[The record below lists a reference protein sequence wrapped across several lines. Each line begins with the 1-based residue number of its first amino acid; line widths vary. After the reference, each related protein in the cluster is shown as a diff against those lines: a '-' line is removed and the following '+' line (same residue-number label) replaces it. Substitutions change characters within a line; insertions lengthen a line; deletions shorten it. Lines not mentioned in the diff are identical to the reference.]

1 MQKTRAKYGDNIKA
15 ELKALAEN
23 IQIALAKTTLE
34 KVRVGEWLNASRE
47 LLVSDNAFGAWCKEN
62 FPGLNRH
69 TRQNYMNLS
78 KVFGGKSFDIAQYM
92 PDTVLYLL
100 ARPSTP
106 AKLQNHFLKL
116 SKNGKAVKV
125 KDVKLAQ
132 SEYSLVQES
141 DPLLYSSFSD
151 LEFSEFEYAN
161 LDISRGGSQLERIN
175 ACKKGKCV
183 VAYPFDLELK
193 TWASQNGVLVNTPIE
208 TSNKS
213 SDKPFSGAFLYEKEK
228 QSWRS
233 VLGRPGETLLLD
245 NYWRSEF
252 VPELA
257 LSAYK
262 KAYLS
267 AESHM
272 LKFQNKLA
280 GHVLWAS
287 KIDEF
292 WHAPFIAEMVNAN
305 TEGEYFEAL
314 PAFWLNEIFD
324 QERTSAQELSDH
336 FVKQVEIRSNKKEIE
351 KFMLV
356 HDSMTRALPFIK
368 AILYTK
374 F

>member
-1 MQKTRAKYGDNIKA
+1 
-15 ELKALAEN
+15 
-23 IQIALAKTTLE
+23 
-34 KVRVGEWLNASRE
+34 
-47 LLVSDNAFGAWCKEN
+47 
-62 FPGLNRH
+62 
-69 TRQNYMNLS
+69 MN
-78 KVFGGKSFDIAQYM
+78 
-92 PDTVLYLL
+92 
-100 ARPSTP
+100 
-106 AKLQNHFLKL
+106 L

-151 LEFSEFEYAN
+151 LEFSEFKYAN

-208 TSNKS
+208 TSNKR

-262 KAYLS
+262 NAYLS

-287 KIDEF
+287 MIDEF

-314 PAFWLNEIFD
+314 PEFWLNEIFD
-324 QERTSAQELSDH
+324 QERTSVQELSDH

>member
-1 MQKTRAKYGDNIKA
+1 MQKTRAKYGDNIQA
-15 ELKALAEN
+15 ELKSLAEN

-47 LLVSDNAFGAWCKEN
+47 LLISDNAFGEWCKEN

-78 KVFGGKSFDIAQYM
+78 KVFGGKSFDIAKNM

-106 AKLQNHFLKL
+106 VKLQSHFLKL

-132 SEYSLVQES
+132 SEYSRVRES
-141 DPLLYSSFSD
+141 DPLLYFSFSD
-151 LEFSEFEYAN
+151 LEFNEFDYSN
-161 LDISRGGSQLERIN
+161 LDFNRGGSQLERIN

-193 TWASQNGVLVNTPIE
+193 KWASQNGVLVNTPIE
-208 TSNKS
+208 TINKNS
-213 SDKPFSGAFLYEKEK
+213 EKPFSGALLYENEK

-262 KAYLS
+262 KAYIS
-267 AESHM
+267 AESAM
-272 LKFQNKLA
+272 LKFQNNLA

-292 WHAPFIAEMVNAN
+292 WHAPFIAEMVNAS
-305 TEGEYFEAL
+305 TEGDYAEAF

-324 QERTSAQELSDH
+324 LESISAQELSGH
-336 FVKQVEIRSNKKEIE
+336 FIKQVEMRSNEEEIK

-368 AILYTK
+368 AVLYTK